1 MTTFSTSRWLNASP
15 EAIYQAICEPERL
28 ARWWGPN
35 GFTNSIHTFEFKP
48 GGRWVLTMHGPDGSN
63 YFNESEFLDV
73 VPNDL
78 VSIRHISQPEFVLSI
93 RLQAQ
98 NNGTLLSWEQVF
110 ADAQVAQSVRHIVEP
125 SNEQNLDRLG
135 TELGMDS
142 ASKAA

>member
-1 MTTFSTSRWLNASP
+1 MTTFSTSRVLDAP
-15 EAIYQAICEPERL
+15 AETIYQAICEPERL

-48 GGRWVLTMHGPDGSN
+48 GGRWVLTMHAPDGRN
-63 YFNESEFLDV
+63 YFNESEFV
-73 VPNDL
+73 ETVPNAL

-98 NNGTLLSWEQVF
+98 SHGTLVIWEQVF
-110 ADAQVAQSVRHIVEP
+110 ADAQVAQSVRHIIEP

-135 TELGMDS
+135 TELGL
-142 ASKAA
+142 ASVPKPA